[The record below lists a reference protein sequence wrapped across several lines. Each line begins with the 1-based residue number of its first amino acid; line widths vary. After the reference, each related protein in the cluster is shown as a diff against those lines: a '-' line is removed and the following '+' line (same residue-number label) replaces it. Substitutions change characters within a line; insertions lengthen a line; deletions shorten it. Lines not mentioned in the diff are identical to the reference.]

1 MAHTEPGF
9 VLVSCE
15 HIEDPTNLKRV
26 RYFCFYPAS
35 KKTSFGFCSCSELLQ
50 LKSIE
55 KKPKRK
61 RKLLSPQD
69 RYSSEKGGKLEV
81 FYVSKFVLNCFNMN
95 FDVFRVVEWLEV
107 RVKKRKFRAELRTP
121 TNISCQNSL

>member
-1 MAHTEPGF
+1 MLRTAAAE
-9 VLVSCE
+9 
-15 HIEDPTNLKRV
+15 INR
-26 RYFCFYPAS
+26 
-35 KKTSFGFCSCSELLQ
+35 
-50 LKSIE
+50 

>member
-26 RYFCFYPAS
+26 RYFCFLS
-35 KKTSFGFCSCSELLQ
+35 CLKKDQFWFLLM
-50 LKSIE
+50 LRAAAAKINR

-107 RVKKRKFRAELRTP
+107 RVKKQKFRAELRTP